1 MGGVKKK
8 SPSLQKASHGFPP
21 FVHPDS
27 TILLLGSFP
36 SVKSREE
43 GFFYAHPQNRFWRLL
58 ADIYHEEKPESIAA
72 KKALLTRHHLA
83 LYDVVESCFIASSS
97 DASIRKVV
105 YADIPRL
112 LAGTQ
117 IHKILLNGTKASAL
131 YEARWSLDLPT
142 VSLFSSSS
150 ANAGKS
156 YGELLEQWSRALR
169 PSL

>member
-58 ADIYHEEKPESIAA
+58 A
-72 KKALLTRHHLA
+72 
-83 LYDVVESCFIASSS
+83 
-97 DASIRKVV
+97 
-105 YADIPRL
+105 
-112 LAGTQ
+112 GTQ

-156 YGELLEQWSRALR
+156 YGELLEQWSQALR